1 MEGIPQFK
9 EEKMDEV
16 NQSLNQFLCD
26 LNVFFRKLQN
36 YHWNIQGESF
46 FRIHEKLEEY
56 YDAVANEIDEIA
68 EHILINGAQPLGTL
82 KDYLENT
89 KIQEAENKKVDR
101 NTVYQA
107 VLADYGILYQDIKKI
122 KERADEAGDYATSSL
137 MDDYILNYGKIL
149 WMLNQSK

>member
-1 MEGIPQFK
+1 ME
-9 EEKMDEV
+9 EV
-16 NQSLNQFLCD
+16 NKSLNQFLCD

-36 YHWNIQGESF
+36 YHWNIEGESF

-56 YDAVANEIDEIA
+56 YDAVAREIDEIA
-68 EHILINGAQPLGTL
+68 EHILIKGAQPLGTM

-101 NTVYQA
+101 NTVYKG
-107 VLADYGILYQDIKKI
+107 VLADYGTLYQDIKKI
-122 KERADEAGDYATSSL
+122 KEQADLAGDYATSSL

>member
-1 MEGIPQFK
+1 ME
-9 EEKMDEV
+9 EV

-36 YHWNIQGESF
+36 YHWNIKGESF

-56 YDAVANEIDEIA
+56 YDAVSREIDEIA
-68 EHILINGAQPLGTL
+68 EHILINGAQPLGTM

-101 NTVYQA
+101 TTVYNE
-107 VLADYGILYQDIKKI
+107 VLADYGTLYQDIKKI
-122 KERADEAGDYATSSL
+122 KETADEAGDYATSSL
-137 MDDYILNYGKIL
+137 MDNYILNYGKIL
-149 WMLNQSK
+149 WMLNQSR

>member
-1 MEGIPQFK
+1 
-9 EEKMDEV
+9 MDEV

-56 YDAVANEIDEIA
+56 YNAVAGEIDEIA

-89 KIQEAENKKVDR
+89 KIREAENKKVDR
-101 NTVYQA
+101 NTVYQS
-107 VLADYGILYQDIKKI
+107 VLSDYGTLYQDIKNI
-122 KERADEAGDYATSSL
+122 KETADSAGDYSTSSL
-137 MDDYILNYGKIL
+137 MDNYILNYGKIL

>member
-1 MEGIPQFK
+1 ME
-9 EEKMDEV
+9 EV
-16 NQSLNQFLCD
+16 SKSLNQFLCD

-56 YDAVANEIDEIA
+56 YDTVAEEIDEIA
-68 EHILINGAQPLGTL
+68 EHILILGGQPLGTI

-101 NTVYQA
+101 NTVYQS
-107 VLADYGILYQDIKKI
+107 VLTDYGTLYQDIKKI
-122 KERADEAGDYATSSL
+122 KETADSAEDYATSSL
-137 MDDYILNYGKIL
+137 MDEYILKYGKIL

>member
-1 MEGIPQFK
+1 
-9 EEKMDEV
+9 MDEV
-16 NQSLNQFLCD
+16 NKSLNQFLCD

-56 YDAVANEIDEIA
+56 YDRVSEEIDEIA

-107 VLADYGILYQDIKKI
+107 VLADYGTLYQDIKKI
-122 KERADEAGDYATSSL
+122 KETADDAGDYGTSSL
-137 MDDYILNYGKIL
+137 MDEYILNYGKIL
-149 WMLNQSK
+149 WMLNQSR

>member
-1 MEGIPQFK
+1 
-9 EEKMDEV
+9 MDKV
-16 NQSLNQFLCD
+16 NESLNQFLCD

-36 YHWNIQGESF
+36 YHWNIKGESF

-56 YDAVANEIDEIA
+56 YDAVAREIDQIA
-68 EHILINGAQPLGTL
+68 EHILINGAQPLGTM

-107 VLADYGILYQDIKKI
+107 VLADYGTLYQDIKNI
-122 KERADEAGDYATSSL
+122 KETADTAGDYATSSL
-137 MDDYILNYGKIL
+137 MDEYILNYGKIL

>member
-1 MEGIPQFK
+1 ME
-9 EEKMDEV
+9 EV
-16 NQSLNQFLCD
+16 NKSLNQFLCD

-36 YHWNIQGESF
+36 YHWNIEGESF

-56 YDAVANEIDEIA
+56 YDAVAREIDEIA
-68 EHILINGAQPLGTL
+68 EHILINGAQPLGTM

-101 NTVYQA
+101 NTVYKG
-107 VLADYGILYQDIKKI
+107 VLADYGTLYQDIKKI
-122 KERADEAGDYATSSL
+122 KEQADLAGDYATSSL

>member
-1 MEGIPQFK
+1 MN
-9 EEKMDEV
+9 EV

-46 FRIHEKLEEY
+46 FRVHEKLEEY
-56 YDAVANEIDEIA
+56 YNEVATQIDEIA
-68 EHILINGAQPLGTL
+68 EHILINAAQPLGTL

-89 KIQEAENKKVDR
+89 KIKEAENKKVDR

-107 VLADYGILYQDIKKI
+107 VLSDYGTLFEDVKKI
-122 KERADEAGDYATSSL
+122 KETADLAGDYATSSL
-137 MDDYILNYGKIL
+137 MDEYILNYSKVI
-149 WMLNQSK
+149 WMIKQAIA

>member
-1 MEGIPQFK
+1 
-9 EEKMDEV
+9 MDKV

-56 YDAVANEIDEIA
+56 YDAVAREIDEIA

-89 KIQEAENKKVDR
+89 KITEAENKKVDR

-107 VLADYGILYQDIKKI
+107 VLSDYGTLYQDIKNI
-122 KERADEAGDYATSSL
+122 KETADSAGDYATSSL
-137 MDDYILNYGKIL
+137 MDNYILNYGKIL

>member
-1 MEGIPQFK
+1 
-9 EEKMDEV
+9 MDEV
-16 NQSLNQFLCD
+16 NKSLNQFLCD

-36 YHWNIQGESF
+36 YHWNIKGESF

-56 YDAVANEIDEIA
+56 YDAVAKEIDEIA

-82 KDYLENT
+82 RDYLENT

-107 VLADYGILYQDIKKI
+107 VLTDYGTLYQDIKKI
-122 KERADEAGDYATSSL
+122 KETADENEDYGTSSL
-137 MDDYILNYGKIL
+137 MDEYILKYGKIL
-149 WMLNQSK
+149 WMLSQSK

>member
-1 MEGIPQFK
+1 
-9 EEKMDEV
+9 MDEV

-56 YDAVANEIDEIA
+56 YDAVAREIDQIA

-82 KDYLENT
+82 SDYLENT

-101 NTVYQA
+101 NTVYQS
-107 VLADYGILYQDIKKI
+107 VLSDYGTLYQDIKKI
-122 KERADEAGDYATSSL
+122 KETADFAEDYATSSL
-137 MDDYILNYGKIL
+137 MDEYILNYGKIL

>member
-1 MEGIPQFK
+1 ME
-9 EEKMDEV
+9 EV
-16 NQSLNQFLCD
+16 NKSLNQFLCD

-46 FRIHEKLEEY
+46 FVMHQKLEEY
-56 YDAVANEIDEIA
+56 YDCVAKEIDEIA

-82 KDYLENT
+82 RDYIQNT
-89 KIQEAENKKVDR
+89 KIIEAENQKVDR

-107 VLADYGILYQDIKKI
+107 LLSDYATLFQDINKI
-122 KERADEAGDYATSSL
+122 KETADTAGDYATSSL
-137 MDDYILNYGKIL
+137 MDEYILNYGKKL

>member
-1 MEGIPQFK
+1 MN
-9 EEKMDEV
+9 EV

-56 YDAVANEIDEIA
+56 YNYIAEEIDEIA
-68 EHILINGAQPLGTL
+68 EHILIKGAQPLGTM

-89 KIQEAENKKVDR
+89 KIQEAENKKVSRED
-101 NTVYQA
+101 VYQA
-107 VLADYGILYQDIKKI
+107 VLADYETLYQDIKKI
-122 KERADEAGDYATSSL
+122 KETADNAGDYATSSL
-137 MDDYILNYGKIL
+137 MDNYVLKYGKIL
-149 WMLNQSK
+149 WMLNQSR

>member
-1 MEGIPQFK
+1 ME
-9 EEKMDEV
+9 EV
-16 NQSLNQFLCD
+16 NKSLNQFLCD

-46 FRIHEKLEEY
+46 FVMHQKLEEY
-56 YDAVANEIDEIA
+56 YDCVAKEIDEIA

-82 KDYLENT
+82 RDYIQNT
-89 KIQEAENKKVDR
+89 KIIEAENQKVDR

-107 VLADYGILYQDIKKI
+107 LLSDYATLFQDINKI
-122 KERADEAGDYATSSL
+122 KETADSAGDYATSSL
-137 MDDYILNYGKIL
+137 MDEYILNYGKKL

>member
-1 MEGIPQFK
+1 
-9 EEKMDEV
+9 MDKV

-56 YDAVANEIDEIA
+56 YNQVAQEIDEIA
-68 EHILINGAQPLGTL
+68 EHILINGAQPLGTM
-82 KDYLENT
+82 KDYLDNT
-89 KIQEAENKKVDR
+89 KIQEAENKKVSRDVIY
-101 NTVYQA
+101 NA
-107 VLADYGILYQDIKKI
+107 VLADYGTLYQDIKKI
-122 KERADEAGDYATSSL
+122 KESADLAGDYATSSL
-137 MDDYILNYGKIL
+137 MDEYILNYGKIL

>member
-1 MEGIPQFK
+1 
-9 EEKMDEV
+9 MDEV

-56 YDAVANEIDEIA
+56 YDAVAREIDEIA

-107 VLADYGILYQDIKKI
+107 VLSDYGTLYQDIKKI
-122 KERADEAGDYATSSL
+122 KETADFAEDYATSSL
-137 MDDYILNYGKIL
+137 MDEYILNYGKIL